1 MSQNQ
6 WLQQDGQAV
15 VQGQVGGCAEF
26 SPFSCSI
33 AISLSQELSQDRQEY
48 HHSVPSAGLAQ
59 VRGSVSSGLA
69 SE

>member
-15 VQGQVGGCAEF
+15 VQGHVGDCAEF
-26 SPFSCSI
+26 SPFSC
-33 AISLSQELSQDRQEY
+33 AATISLSQELSQDHQEY

-59 VRGSVSSGLA
+59 VCGSVSSGLT